1 MPFAP
6 TLIRKGVSAMII
18 YSIYKCVNRLN
29 GKVYI
34 GFDSKWPN
42 RKYEHKYN
50 TNHKKQKLYHAI
62 RKYGWNNFD
71 WEVIYQSFDGEYTL
85 KVMENYF
92 ITEYHSYNNG
102 YNETLGG
109 EGTLGRITKEETKN
123 KISKALKG
131 KPKSNHHIQKMA
143 ETRKGKTQTEETRRK
158 RSESMKETL
167 RLKNSIQL

>member
-1 MPFAP
+1 
-6 TLIRKGVSAMII
+6 MII

-109 EGTLGRITKEETKN
+109 EGTLGRITKE
-123 KISKALKG
+123 
-131 KPKSNHHIQKMA
+131 
-143 ETRKGKTQTEETRRK
+143 
-158 RSESMKETL
+158 
-167 RLKNSIQL
+167 